1 MIPLPIKRYR
11 NRKLYNTVSK
21 RYITLEEIRELI
33 CCGNDIVVTDLTS
46 GQDITTSILT
56 QVIMGQG
63 RIGESALSNGVLTG
77 LIRARADTLEMLRNH
92 LPNLQNL
99 RDYLRA
105 LDIPTRE
112 DINMLAAQLETLR
125 CAIDEIEI
133 KDDEKENGRG

>member
-33 CCGNDIVVTDLTS
+33 CCGKDIVVTDLTS

-63 RIGESALSNGVLTG
+63 RKGESALSNGVLTG

-112 DINMLAAQLETLR
+112 DIIILATQLETLR